1 MINLPP
7 GIDIDKLISD
17 LRMFSWEAS
26 DILVRYA
33 QMLSDPNNKINVIED
48 KNNNDVVTKADLE
61 VNELIIKKIRK
72 NYKNINWEILSEE
85 NSKLDSQSCNLNS
98 DWIWILDPLDGTR
111 DFIQGT
117 SNYAMHLALNYQN
130 KPCLG
135 VVLIPEKDE
144 LWIANGSEVWCENR
158 NQFTRRTNFSDKKSL
173 EEMTIVTSKNHRNNV
188 LNNLIDSITFK
199 KVNVMGSVG
208 CKIASIL
215 RGESDIYISLSLPGQ
230 SAPKDWDFASPEV
243 ILKTA
248 GGAITNLFN
257 EDLIYNQKNLEQ
269 GGIIIA
275 SNNFENHENICL
287 QVREIIKRYNICSI

>member
-33 QMLSDPNNKINVIED
+33 QMLRDPKNKIKIIED
-48 KNNNDVVTKADLE
+48 KNNKDAVTKADLE

-85 NSKLDSQSCNLNS
+85 NSKLDSGICNLNS

-135 VVLIPEKDE
+135 VILIPEKDE
-144 LWIANGSEVWCENR
+144 LWITNGSEVWSENR
-158 NQFTRRTNFSDKKSL
+158 NRCIRRTNFSDKKSL
-173 EEMTIVTSKNHRNNV
+173 EEMTIITSKNHRNIV
-188 LNNLIDSITFK
+188 LNNLIDSIPFK

-230 SAPKDWDFASPEV
+230 SAPKDWDFASPEI

-257 EDLIYNQKNLEQ
+257 DDLTYNQKNLEQ

-275 SNNFENHENICL
+275 SNNFQNHENICL
-287 QVREIIKRYNICSI
+287 QVREIIKRNNICSI

>member
-26 DILVRYA
+26 DILVRYS
-33 QMLSDPNNKINVIED
+33 QMLRDPNNKIKIIED
-48 KNNNDVVTKADLE
+48 KNNNDAVTKADLE
-61 VNELIIKKIRK
+61 VNELIIKKICK

-85 NSKLDSQSCNLNS
+85 NSKLDSRSCNLNS

-117 SNYAMHLALNYQN
+117 NNYAMHLALNYKN
-130 KPCLG
+130 KPYLG

-158 NQFTRRTNFSDKKSL
+158 NRFTRRTNFSDKKSL

-188 LNNLIDSITFK
+188 LNNLIDSIPFK

-257 EDLIYNQKNLEQ
+257 EDLTYNQKNLEQ

-275 SNNFENHENICL
+275 SNNFQNHENICL
-287 QVREIIKRYNICSI
+287 QVREIIKRYNICPI

>member
-7 GIDIDKLISD
+7 RIDIDKLISD

-33 QMLSDPNNKINVIED
+33 QMLRDPNNKIKIIED

-85 NSKLDSQSCNLNS
+85 NSKLDSRSCNLNS

-144 LWIANGSEVWCENR
+144 LWITNSSEVWCENR
-158 NQFTRRTNFSDKKSL
+158 NQCTRRTNFSDKKSL

-188 LNNLIDSITFK
+188 LNNLIDSINFK

-215 RGESDIYISLSLPGQ
+215 RGDSDIYISLSLPGQ

-257 EDLIYNQKNLEQ
+257 EDLTYNKKNLEQ

-275 SNNFENHENICL
+275 SNNFQNHENICL

>member
-7 GIDIDKLISD
+7 GTDIDKLISD

-33 QMLSDPNNKINVIED
+33 QMLRDPNNKIKIIED
-48 KNNNDVVTKADLE
+48 KKNNDAVTKADLE
-61 VNELIIKKIRK
+61 VNELIIKKICK

-85 NSKLDSQSCNLNS
+85 NSKLDSRSCNLNS

-117 SNYAMHLALNYQN
+117 NNYAMHLALNYKN
-130 KPCLG
+130 KPYLG

-144 LWIANGSEVWCENR
+144 LWIANGSEAWCENR
-158 NQFTRRTNFSDKKSL
+158 NQCTRRTNFSDKKSL

-188 LNNLIDSITFK
+188 LNNLIDSIPFK

-257 EDLIYNQKNLEQ
+257 EDLTYNQKNLEQ

-275 SNNFENHENICL
+275 SNNFQNHENICL
-287 QVREIIKRYNICSI
+287 QVREIIKRYNICSM

>member
-17 LRMFSWEAS
+17 LRIFSWEAC
-26 DILVRYA
+26 DILVRYS
-33 QMLSDPNNKINVIED
+33 QMLRDPNNKIKIIEE
-48 KNNNDVVTKADLE
+48 KNNNDAVTKADLE

-85 NSKLDSQSCNLNS
+85 NSKLDSRNCTLNS

-158 NQFTRRTNFSDKKSL
+158 NRCTRRIYFSDKKSL

-257 EDLIYNQKNLEQ
+257 EDLTYNQKNLEQ

-275 SNNFENHENICL
+275 SNNFQNHENICL